1 MSLDQHARLPHQCS
15 VACVDGYRH
24 NRPHRTALTQHRQ
37 HRQYRPGD
45 QPPGS
50 VWITVRQSAGYA
62 DGADARSRSSG
73 NHWEAKPSDL
83 VCSAMNQALEIAQD
97 AVVVQGNICSYSLQL
112 GLGRV
117 CRFAALVILS
127 ALLHGDSWEQGQ
139 CPRQPAEIFAGVTY
153 GCERL
158 PVTQE
163 GGGLIHWVR
172 VDLTAAGVELY
183 VTPLDPSAVTRGW
196 QYRLRPI
203 EDVVEREH
211 LAVAVNGT
219 YFATAS
225 ESSLRFSGDLARSM
239 QTLVS
244 DHVIAH
250 GPWEA
255 SGLWFDAELVPHVLQ
270 SAEPAEPDL
279 SRAKWAV
286 GSHELPLHNGQVLR
300 AGDSTVDARTGIGI
314 DQTRNLLFLAV
325 GERISPPRMLHILA
339 DLGAKEGFLLD
350 GGGSSAMAIG
360 QGSTG
365 IPATLLSGSG
375 RPVATYIGVRALPCG
390 SPAGIV
396 FCD

>member
-1 MSLDQHARLPHQCS
+1 MGKNGLPSQS
-15 VACVDGYRH
+15 STPDGVDLGTVSIVSTVRVI
-24 NRPHRTALTQHRQ
+24 RRRAQFGSQRGSPRAMLAVLTQEVAL
-37 HRQYRPGD
+37 PG
-45 QPPGS
+45 
-50 VWITVRQSAGYA
+50 
-62 DGADARSRSSG
+62 
-73 NHWEAKPSDL
+73 NNWEAKPSDL

-97 AVVVQGNICSYSLQL
+97 AVVVQGNICSLFYSLQL
-112 GLGRV
+112 GPGRV

-127 ALLHGDSWEQGQ
+127 ALLHGDSWEQGIG
-139 CPRQPAEIFAGVTY
+139 PRQPAEIFAGVTY

-158 PVTQE
+158 PVTQG
-163 GGGLIHWVR
+163 GGGLVHWVR
-172 VDLTAAGVELY
+172 VDLTTPGVELY
-183 VTPLDPSAVTRGW
+183 VTPLDPSAVARGW

-225 ESSLRFSGDLARSM
+225 GSWLRFSGDLARSM

-250 GPWEA
+250 GPWAA
-255 SGLWFDAELVPHVLQ
+255 SLLWFDAELVPHVLQ
-270 SAEPAEPDL
+270 SSSNLTL

-286 GSHELPLHNGQVLR
+286 GYSPELPLHNGQVLG
-300 AGDSTVDARTGIGI
+300 AGDFTADARTAIGI
-314 DQTRNLLFLAV
+314 DQTRKLLFLAV
-325 GERISPPRMLHILA
+325 GERISQSRMLHILA

-365 IPATLLSGSG
+365 IPATLLLGSG

-390 SPAGIV
+390 SPAGIE

>member
-1 MSLDQHARLPHQCS
+1 MGK
-15 VACVDGYRH
+15 DGYR
-24 NRPHRTALTQHRQ
+24 RPHRTALTQHRQ

-45 QPPGS
+45 QAPGS
-50 VWITVRQSAGYA
+50 VWIIERQSAGYA

-73 NHWEAKPSDL
+73 NNWEAKPSDL

-97 AVVVQGNICSYSLQL
+97 AVVVQGNICSLFYSLQL
-112 GLGRV
+112 GPGRV

-127 ALLHGDSWEQGQ
+127 ALLHGDFWEQGIG
-139 CPRQPAEIFAGVTY
+139 PRQPAEIFAGVTY

-163 GGGLIHWVR
+163 GGGLVHWVR
-172 VDLTAAGVELY
+172 VDLTTPGVELY
-183 VTPLDPSAVTRGW
+183 VTPLDPSAVARGW

-225 ESSLRFSGDLARSM
+225 GSSLRFSGDLARSM

-270 SAEPAEPDL
+270 SAEPDL

-286 GSHELPLHNGQVLR
+286 GYSPELPLHNGQVLR
-300 AGDSTVDARTGIGI
+300 AGDSTADARTAIGI
-314 DQTRNLLFLAV
+314 DQTRKLLFLAV
-325 GERISPPRMLHILA
+325 GERISQSRMLHILA

-365 IPATLLSGSG
+365 IPATLLLGSG

-390 SPAGIV
+390 SPAGIE